1 MGWKTGPIASHK
13 RSTTLSSRP
22 CAAGAVSN
30 QGLVQTGALRNWSCV
45 QPRPG
50 TMSLNHIV
58 VLQDFELVADT
69 FVDILPDTLLVKRL
83 RFKQV

>member
-13 RSTTLSSRP
+13 RSTTSSSRP
-22 CAAGAVSN
+22 CAARAASN
-30 QGLVQTGALRNWSCV
+30 QGPVQAGALRNWSCV
-45 QPRPG
+45 QPGAG

-58 VLQDFELVADT
+58 VLQDLELVADT
-69 FVDILPDTLLVKRL
+69 FVDILPDTLLVKCL

>member
-1 MGWKTGPIASHK
+1 MGWKTGPLASHK
-13 RSTTLSSRP
+13 RSTTPNSRAEP
-22 CAAGAVSN
+22 CLTRVSYN
-30 QGLVQTGALRNWSCV
+30 RDLAQLGLV
-45 QPRPG
+45 QPRPQ